1 MHYVTSV
8 LIVSKILL
16 FADVRTGDA
25 APGDAQVNAQR
36 GLQELRALIVR
47 QIANGPA
54 PVGTGV
60 TCVRKVFARF
70 TFRNILIRYFENV
83 AFHYVGTVFAHVPFR
98 DLLTYN
104 FKQLWFACVRK
115 VFARFEFRN
124 ILIHYF
130 RKVAFYYVRRVFAH
144 ERLKI
149 LSSPPSRH
157 LKMSVTNEK
166 P

>member
-1 MHYVTSV
+1 MWYFAYVRKGFAQCALRNFLTYCIEH
-8 LIVSKILL
+8 IV

-54 PVGTGV
+54 PVGTGG

-104 FKQLWFACVRK
+104 FKHLCFACVRK
-115 VFARFEFRN
+115 VFDT
-124 ILIHYF
+124 ICI
-130 RKVAFYYVRRVFAH
+130 
-144 ERLKI
+144 
-149 LSSPPSRH
+149 S
-157 LKMSVTNEK
+157 
-166 P
+166 